1 VPTLLEEKKQALTQV
16 QSTLYIFK
24 QEEMALRNQIM
35 ALEDD
40 ARRREAQDATRKAV
54 PKMDLPEKA
63 QESALG
69 KSYSKKSSK
78 K

>member
-1 VPTLLEEKKQALTQV
+1 MPTLLEEKKQALTQV

-63 QESALG
+63 
-69 KSYSKKSSK
+69 
-78 K
+78 